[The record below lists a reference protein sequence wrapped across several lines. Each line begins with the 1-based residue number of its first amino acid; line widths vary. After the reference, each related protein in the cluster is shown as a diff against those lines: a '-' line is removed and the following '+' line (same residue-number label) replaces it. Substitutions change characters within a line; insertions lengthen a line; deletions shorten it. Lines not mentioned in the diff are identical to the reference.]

1 MDEHGVNVAEQ
12 LADENS
18 LLHTMQKLIALRK
31 SSPAL
36 CADGEIEFV
45 NRRHNGYPLV
55 YRRWLGS
62 DEYLVCINPLDVPEV
77 YAVGDGWKTALA
89 NQTVRIEN
97 GQLTLE
103 PFGYVI
109 LKMARNSV

>member
-1 MDEHGVNVAEQ
+1 MDEHGVNVAGQ
-12 LADENS
+12 LADDNS
-18 LLHTMQKLIALRK
+18 LLHTMQKLIALRR

-62 DEYLVCINPLDVPEV
+62 EEYLVCINPLDEPEI
-77 YAVGDGWKTALA
+77 YSVGESWQTTTA
-89 NQTVRIEN
+89 NQNVSIEN

-109 LKMARNSV
+109 LEKI

>member
-18 LLHTMQKLIALRK
+18 LLHTMQKLIALRR

-62 DEYLVCINPLDVPEV
+62 EEYLVCINPLDVLEV
-77 YAVGDGWKTALA
+77 YAVDDGWKTALA

-109 LKMARNSV
+109 LRGSK